1 MPTSPLETQIRGLYN
16 TERGVEGKLNSDSV
30 TKQEIGDGFSIN
42 LLQFPEYLGTREMNQ
57 YVLFNINVRG
67 KSQLK
72 LGEEKKIAV
81 VNRVGS
87 ANLTEKELQ
96 KAKVGDEAIK
106 GAVLGAAGAAAVS
119 KIISDMGGAKQAT
132 TGINRDTRN
141 KVVTATIGGLV
152 GATGAVL
159 LGSTDLLAAD
169 TTYRISDSIALY
181 INEPP
186 QVKYNAQYENKD
198 LGSLAGFIGGAS
210 ITDSLMGNGNLGE
223 GAMALGMTAAKL
235 PSAAGIGG
243 MNTAD
248 IIGASSKVGL
258 NPFKEV
264 LFQSIDFRSFS
275 FKYRFMPKSDQ
286 EAKNIQAIIKTFKFH
301 MHPELSTNKLFFI
314 YPSEF
319 EISYIFEGKENEYFH
334 KFKPCVLES
343 MDVTYG
349 GEQYSSFTD
358 GKPTEV
364 NLSLTFKETEIL
376 TKSQVKVGY

>member
-1 MPTSPLETQIRGLYN
+1 MPTSPIESQITGLYN
-16 TERGVEGKLNSDSV
+16 SERGIKGKLTSDDV
-30 TKQEIGDGFSIN
+30 TKKEIGSSFSIN
-42 LLQFPEYLGTREMNQ
+42 VMQFPDYLGTKELNQ
-57 YVLFNINVRG
+57 FILFNINVRG
-67 KSQLK
+67 KSTLT
-72 LGEEKKIAV
+72 LGTEKKIAV
-81 VNRVGS
+81 VNRTGS
-87 ANLTEKELQ
+87 AQPDKDQLAA
-96 KAKVGDEAIK
+96 AKLADSTTK
-106 GAVLGAAGAAAVS
+106 GATVAIAGKAAVS
-119 KIISDMGGAKQAT
+119 KLIADMGGNKQQA
-132 TGINRDTRN
+132 TGINRVLANNVKTGI
-141 KVVTATIGGLV
+141 IGAGVGIAL
-152 GATGAVL
+152 GATG
-159 LGSTDLLAAD
+159 LLAAD
-169 TTYRISDSIALY
+169 TTYRISDTIALY

-198 LGSLAGFIGGAS
+198 LGSLAGFVGGMSAV
-210 ITDSLMGNGNLGE
+210 DSLGSGLGMAGE
-223 GAMALGMTAAKL
+223 GAQALGMTLAKA

-248 IIGASSKVGL
+248 IVGASAKVGL

-275 FKYRFMPKSDQ
+275 FKYRFMPKSDI
-286 EAKNIQAIIKTFKFH
+286 EAKNIKAIIDTFKFH

-319 EISYIFEGKENEYFH
+319 EISYVFQGKENEYFH

-358 GKPTEV
+358 GRPTEV

-376 TKSQVKVGY
+376 TKAQVKVGY

>member
-16 TERGVEGKLNSDSV
+16 DTERGIKGKLSSDDI
-30 TKQEIGDGFSIN
+30 TKKEIGDGFSIN
-42 LLQFPEYLGTREMNQ
+42 VMQFPEYLGTKEMNQ

-67 KSQLK
+67 KSK
-72 LGEEKKIAV
+72 LSLGSEKKIAV

-87 ANLTEKELQ
+87 AQPNKDQLAA
-96 KAKVGDEAIK
+96 AKLVDSGEK
-106 GAVLGAAGAAAVS
+106 GATVAIAGKAAIS
-119 KIISDMGGAKQAT
+119 KLIADMGGAKQAT
-132 TGINRDTRN
+132 TGINRTGAN
-141 KVVTATIGGLV
+141 NVTTGLV
-152 GATGAVL
+152 GVGVGIA
-159 LGSTDLLAAD
+159 LGSSGLLAAD

-181 INEPP
+181 INDPP

-198 LGSLAGFIGGAS
+198 LGSLAGFVGGMSAV
-210 ITDSLMGNGNLGE
+210 DSLGSAGSMAAE
-223 GAMALGMTAAKL
+223 GAQALGMSLAKI
-235 PSAAGIGG
+235 PSAAGIPT
-243 MNTAD
+243 MNTSD
-248 IIGASSKVGL
+248 IIGASAKVGM

-275 FKYRFMPKSDQ
+275 FKYRFMPKSEQ
-286 EAKNIQAIIKTFKFH
+286 EANNIQAIIRTFKFH
-301 MHPELSTNKLFFI
+301 MHPELSASKLFFI

-319 EISYIFEGKENEYFH
+319 EISYIFQGKENEFFH

-358 GKPTEV
+358 GRPTEV

>member
-1 MPTSPLETQIRGLYN
+1 MPTSPIESQITGLYN
-16 TERGVEGKLNSDSV
+16 SERGIKGKLTSDDV
-30 TKQEIGDGFSIN
+30 TKKEIGSSFSIN
-42 LLQFPEYLGTREMNQ
+42 VMQFPDYLGTKELNQ
-57 YVLFNINVRG
+57 FILFNINVRG
-67 KSQLK
+67 KSTLT
-72 LGEEKKIAV
+72 LGTEKKIAV
-81 VNRVGS
+81 VNRTGS
-87 ANLTEKELQ
+87 AQPDKDQLAA
-96 KAKVGDEAIK
+96 AKLADSTTK
-106 GAVLGAAGAAAVS
+106 GAAVAIAGKAAVS
-119 KIISDMGGAKQAT
+119 KLIADMGGNKQQA
-132 TGINRDTRN
+132 TGINRVLANNVKTGI
-141 KVVTATIGGLV
+141 IGAGVGIAL
-152 GATGAVL
+152 GATG
-159 LGSTDLLAAD
+159 LLAAD
-169 TTYRISDSIALY
+169 TTYRISDTIALY

-198 LGSLAGFIGGAS
+198 LGSLAGFVGGMSAV
-210 ITDSLMGNGNLGE
+210 DSLGSGLGMAGE
-223 GAMALGMTAAKL
+223 GAQALGMTLAKA

-248 IIGASSKVGL
+248 IVGASAKVGL

-275 FKYRFMPKSDQ
+275 FKYRFMPKSDI
-286 EAKNIQAIIKTFKFH
+286 EAKNIKAIIDTFKFH

-319 EISYIFEGKENEYFH
+319 EISYVFQGKENEYFH

-358 GKPTEV
+358 GRPTEV

-376 TKSQVKVGY
+376 TKAQVKVGY

>member
-1 MPTSPLETQIRGLYN
+1 MPTSPIESQITGLYN
-16 TERGVEGKLNSDSV
+16 AERGIKGKLTSDDV
-30 TKQEIGDGFSIN
+30 TKKEIGSSFSIN
-42 LLQFPEYLGTREMNQ
+42 VMQFPDYLGTKELNQ

-67 KSQLK
+67 KSTLT
-72 LGEEKKIAV
+72 LGTEKKIAV
-81 VNRVGS
+81 VNRTGS
-87 ANLTEKELQ
+87 AQPDKDQLAAAKLTDSAA
-96 KAKVGDEAIK
+96 KAATVAI
-106 GAVLGAAGAAAVS
+106 AGKAAVS
-119 KIISDMGGAKQAT
+119 KLIADMGGKKQEA
-132 TGINRDTRN
+132 TGINRVLANNVKTGI
-141 KVVTATIGGLV
+141 IGAGVGIAL
-152 GATGAVL
+152 GATG
-159 LGSTDLLAAD
+159 LLAAD
-169 TTYRISDSIALY
+169 TTYRISDTIALY

-198 LGSLAGFIGGAS
+198 LGSLAGFVGGMSAV
-210 ITDSLMGNGNLGE
+210 DSLGSAGSMAAE
-223 GAMALGMTAAKL
+223 GAQALGMTLAKA

-248 IIGASSKVGL
+248 IVGASSKVGL

-275 FKYRFMPKSDQ
+275 FKYRFMPKSDI
-286 EAKNIQAIIKTFKFH
+286 EAKNIKAIIDTFKFH
-301 MHPELSTNKLFFI
+301 MHPELSASKLFFI

-319 EISYIFEGKENEYFH
+319 EISYVFQGKENEYFH

-358 GKPTEV
+358 GRPTEV

-376 TKSQVKVGY
+376 TKAQVKVGY